1 MRCYT
6 LGGMHNKTVALVGA
20 SALTLT
26 LGLAGCSSDSE
37 PTAAAATNTTAVQG
51 PGVSDQSATIAKP
64 EAPVRVGVDEFANI
78 ISVPGVVILDVRTPQ
93 EFAEGHIEGAVNIP
107 VESADFI
114 DQVAQLDPSVTYGV
128 YCRSGNRSQPAVDGM
143 ASVGVTGVYELDSG
157 TIGWTDA
164 GQPLVS

>member
-1 MRCYT
+1 
-6 LGGMHNKTVALVGA
+6 MHKKYVALVGA

-26 LGLAGCSSDSE
+26 LGLSGCSSDTE
-37 PTAAAATNTTAVQG
+37 PAAAAAENTTAVQG

-64 EAPVRVGVDEFANI
+64 EAPVRVGVEEFANVI
-78 ISVPGVVILDVRTPQ
+78 ATPRGVILDVRTPQ

-114 DQVAQLDPSVTYGV
+114 DQVAQLDPSVTYAV

-143 ASVGVTGVYELDSG
+143 ASVGVTGIYELESG